1 MILTSFLDHRP
12 WLFFNNSEGS
22 STPSPYRDW
31 LTVLVHKVTND
42 RNKLLTMLLNRLK
55 YVLFNNAKDLFRV
68 TQVECSSNNVI
79 RLLRNFPT
87 SLGVVSVMQL
97 RMFFIIVVK
106 LLLDLFMLANLLKL
120 IRAFTSSICVQ

>member
-1 MILTSFLDHRP
+1 MT
-12 WLFFNNSEGS
+12 
-22 STPSPYRDW
+22 
-31 LTVLVHKVTND
+31 K
-42 RNKLLTMLLNRLK
+42 NKLLTMLLNRLK
-55 YVLFNNAKDLFRV
+55 YILFNNAKGLFRV

-106 LLLDLFMLANLLKL
+106 LHHP
-120 IRAFTSSICVQ
+120 SINFNA

>member
-1 MILTSFLDHRP
+1 
-12 WLFFNNSEGS
+12 
-22 STPSPYRDW
+22 
-31 LTVLVHKVTND
+31 
-42 RNKLLTMLLNRLK
+42 MLLNRLK

-68 TQVECSSNNVI
+68 TQVECLSNNVI